1 MAIRRM
7 VVGHEV
13 AWSRSTAPAG
23 RPGSHPR
30 GVGERRARRAWPG
43 SGGRVPSSRTITRT
57 VIRMPAPS
65 SPSPRARILA
75 AAAVALLAAA
85 PIEAQQKNP
94 DLTPYLIADRA
105 AEVALAR
112 SAAPSGISDSATVLV
127 LTRTGFVEAS
137 HGTNGFTC
145 VVFRSFDG
153 ATTDPNFWNAKVR
166 APQCLNPPASRTVLP
181 ELVKRAGWI
190 MAGTGTA
197 EVDARTKRAFA
208 AHAFTVPAAGA
219 MAYML
224 SPHQYLTDD
233 DPHWMPHLMFYYDRS
248 LPAAAWGAGDGKSPV
263 IDATGNSP
271 APRMVLL
278 IPVPQWSDGT
288 PAPSHIK

>member
-1 MAIRRM
+1 MSAM
-7 VVGHEV
+7 N
-13 AWSRSTAPAG
+13 ST
-23 RPGSHPR
+23 SS
-30 GVGERRARRAWPG
+30 VRARVLAVA
-43 SGGRVPSSRTITRT
+43 SIT
-57 VIRMPAPS
+57 VITLVMA
-65 SPSPRARILA
+65 RALT
-75 AAAVALLAAA
+75 
-85 PIEAQQKNP
+85 AQQKNP
-94 DLTPYLIADRA
+94 DLAPYMIADRA
-105 AEVALAR
+105 AEVTLAR
-112 SAAPSGISDSATVLV
+112 TAAPRAITDSATVLV

-181 ELVKRAGWI
+181 ELVKRADWV
-190 MAGTGTA
+190 MAGASTS
-197 EVDARTKRAFA
+197 EIDARTKRAFA
-208 AHAFTVPAAGA
+208 AHEFTVPAAGA

-224 SPHQYLTDD
+224 SPQQYLTDD

-271 APRMVLL
+271 SPRMVLL

-288 PAPSHIK
+288 PAAVH

>member
-1 MAIRRM
+1 MNPTLSA
-7 VVGHEV
+7 
-13 AWSRSTAPAG
+13 
-23 RPGSHPR
+23 
-30 GVGERRARRAWPG
+30 RARVLVVA
-43 SGGRVPSSRTITRT
+43 
-57 VIRMPAPS
+57 VI
-65 SPSPRARILA
+65 
-75 AAAVALLAAA
+75 ALLIAHSAN
-85 PIEAQQKNP
+85 AQQKHP
-94 DLTPYLIADRA
+94 DLTPFMIADRS

-112 SAAPSGISDSATVLV
+112 TAAPRSITDSATVLV
-127 LTRTGFVEAS
+127 LANNGFVEAH
-137 HGTNGFTC
+137 HGSNGFTC
-145 VVFRSFDG
+145 VVFRGFDG

-181 ELVKRAGWI
+181 ELMKRAEWI
-190 MAGTGTA
+190 MTGASTT

-208 AHAFTVPAAGA
+208 AHEFATPAAGS

-224 SPHQYLTDD
+224 SPQQYLTDD

-248 LPAAAWGAGDGKSPV
+248 LPAAAWGAGDGKSPI

-288 PAPSHIK
+288 PAALH

>member
-1 MAIRRM
+1 MHASLS
-7 VVGHEV
+7 
-13 AWSRSTAPAG
+13 A
-23 RPGSHPR
+23 
-30 GVGERRARRAWPG
+30 RAR
-43 SGGRVPSSRTITRT
+43 V
-57 VIRMPAPS
+57 
-65 SPSPRARILA
+65 L
-75 AAAVALLAAA
+75 AVALLAVIALLNA
-85 PIEAQQKNP
+85 RPLTAQQKNP
-94 DLTPYLIADRA
+94 DLAPYMISDRA

-112 SAAPSGISDSATVLV
+112 TAAPRAITDSATVLV

-181 ELVKRAGWI
+181 ELVKRADWV
-190 MAGTGTA
+190 MAGVNTT
-197 EVDARTKRAFA
+197 ELDARTKRAFA
-208 AHAFTVPAAGA
+208 AHEFTVPAAGA

-224 SPHQYLTDD
+224 SPQQYLTDD

-271 APRMVLL
+271 TPRMVLL

-288 PAPSHIK
+288 PVALH